1 MNQLKI
7 GLFVVLCTFVF
18 AGGVQAAEAPLR
30 LGIEV
35 LLEEQLNL
43 VKGKKVGLITNPT
56 GVDGRLRSI
65 VDVLHQHPDV
75 ELKAIFG
82 PEHGARGDVQDGEKV
97 ESTKDSQTGVP
108 VYSLYGQTKKPTPF
122 MLEDIDVL
130 LFDIQD
136 VGVRYY
142 TYIYT
147 MAYAMEAARENE
159 IPFVVLD
166 RPNPLGGKVV
176 EGPVLE
182 PEFSSFVGK
191 YPIPLRHGMTVG
203 ELAQLFNKE
212 FGIGCDLRVVKMKG
226 WVRNHDFSDMSPTW
240 VPPSPNMPTAQTA
253 LVYAGTA
260 LLEGTNLSEGRGTT
274 KPFELVGAPFV
285 DGTQLAKR
293 LNNLGLPGVLFREVY
308 FIPGFSKYRGERCGG
323 VQIHVLDSETY
334 EPLKT
339 GLAIVKTAYEL
350 YPNEMKFRS
359 FFNHLIGNEWVME
372 EIKRGTSLDSMESRW
387 QEDLE
392 DFRVLRKKYL
402 QY

>member
-1 MNQLKI
+1 M
-7 GLFVVLCTFVF
+7 G
-18 AGGVQAAEAPLR
+18 QAVEAPLR

-35 LLEEQLNL
+35 LLEEQLDL

-56 GVDGRLRSI
+56 GVDRWLKSI
-65 VDVLHQHPDV
+65 VDVLHEHPDV

-82 PEHGARGDVQDGEKV
+82 PEHGARGDVQDGKKV
-97 ESTKDSQTGVP
+97 DSSHDEQTGVP
-108 VYSLYGQTKKPTPF
+108 VYSLYGETKKPTSL

-166 RPNPLGGKVV
+166 RPNPLGGNVI

-182 PEFSSFVGK
+182 SEFSSFVGR

-203 ELAQLFNKE
+203 ELAQLFNEE
-212 FGIGCDLRVVKMKG
+212 FGIGCDLTVVKMKG
-226 WVRNHDFSDMSPTW
+226 WERHVDFSSLGLPW
-240 VPPSPNMPTAQTA
+240 VPPSPNMPTAHTA

-285 DGTQLAKR
+285 DGVQLARK
-293 LNNLGLPGVLFREVY
+293 LNDVGLPGVLFREAY
-308 FIPGFSKYRGERCGG
+308 FTPEFSKYKGEACEG
-323 VQIHVLDSETY
+323 VQIHVVEPGVY

-339 GLAIVKTAYEL
+339 GLAIVKAVYEL

-359 FFNHLIGNEWVME
+359 FFNQLIGNEWVME
-372 EIKRGTSLDSMESRW
+372 EIKRGASVDSMVSRW
-387 QEDLE
+387 QEDLKQ
-392 DFRVLRKKYL
+392 FRGVRKDYSL
-402 QY
+402 Y

>member
-1 MNQLKI
+1 MKQGKV
-7 GLFVVLCTFVF
+7 GLLVVLCFF
-18 AGGVQAAEAPLR
+18 LFGGVGQAVEAPLR

-35 LLEEQLNL
+35 LLEEQLDL

-56 GVDGRLRSI
+56 GVDRWLKSI
-65 VDVLHQHPDV
+65 VDVLHEHPDV

-82 PEHGARGDVQDGEKV
+82 PEHGARGDVQDGKKV
-97 ESTKDSQTGVP
+97 DSSHDEQTGVP
-108 VYSLYGQTKKPTPF
+108 VYSLYGETKKPTSL

-166 RPNPLGGKVV
+166 RPNPLGGNVI

-182 PEFSSFVGK
+182 SEFSSFVGR

-203 ELAQLFNKE
+203 ELAQLFNEE
-212 FGIGCDLRVVKMKG
+212 FGIGCDLTVVKMKG
-226 WVRNHDFSDMSPTW
+226 WERHVDFSSLGLPW
-240 VPPSPNMPTAQTA
+240 VPPSPNMPTAHTA

-285 DGTQLAKR
+285 DGVQLARK
-293 LNNLGLPGVLFREVY
+293 LNDVGLPGVLFREAY
-308 FIPGFSKYRGERCGG
+308 FTPEFSKYKGEACEG
-323 VQIHVLDSETY
+323 VQIHVVEPGVY

-339 GLAIVKTAYEL
+339 GLAIVKAVYEL

-359 FFNHLIGNEWVME
+359 FFNQLIGNEWVME
-372 EIKRGTSLDSMESRW
+372 EIKRGASVDSMVSRW
-387 QEDLE
+387 QEDLKQ
-392 DFRVLRKKYL
+392 FRGVRKDYSL
-402 QY
+402 Y